1 MYMYF
6 SEMNISLAL
15 VDRAEIEQL
24 EPFLKENTAANDP
37 GDHSNEYFTLI

>member
-24 EPFLKENTAANDP
+24 EPFLKEKAWQQMTQAII
-37 GDHSNEYFTLI
+37 HRSTLY

>member
-1 MYMYF
+1 MYF

-24 EPFLKENTAANDP
+24 EPFLKEKTRQQMIQVIIQT
-37 GDHSNEYFTLI
+37 STLH